1 MTMLY
6 RYMTTIE
13 TRRSI
18 DSMTDQELIAEVR
31 RLAMSERRATVD
43 VIRALMQLDERR
55 LYLGE
60 GCSSLFTYC
69 TQVLH
74 FSEHAAYGRI
84 EAARAARRF
93 PVILEMLASGEL
105 TLTAVNLLSA
115 QLTPENH
122 ASVLDAAR
130 HKSKREIEL
139 IVATLRPRPDVPSSV
154 KKLPPPPPVASR
166 PQIAPAGLALSS
178 TAEPPVPE
186 TVPVQRAMPPVV
198 TPLAPERYKLQ
209 VTISREAHDHLRRA
223 QDLLRHAIPSGDPA
237 AVVERALAL
246 LVQELERRKLAFV
259 GRPRT
264 ALESRR
270 DSRHV
275 PAAVK
280 REVWRRDGGQCAF
293 VGAAGRC
300 AERGFLEVH
309 HVIPF
314 ADGGA
319 TDAANLQLRCRAHNA
334 YEAEQWFGPLVVR
347 ELSTAYEATRSGPGR
362 VSHHAGPPP
371 SCSRF
376 CVPDLTEPK

>member
-31 RLAMSERRATVD
+31 RLAMSERRATVN
-43 VIRALMQLDERR
+43 VVRALMELDARR

-69 TQVLH
+69 TRVLH

-84 EAARAARRF
+84 EAARTARRF

-105 TLTAVNLLSA
+105 TLTAVNLLAA

-122 ASVLDAAR
+122 ARVLDAAR

-139 IVATLRPRPDVPSSV
+139 IVATLRPRPDVPSSM
-154 KKLPPPPPVASR
+154 KKLPVPPAVISR
-166 PQIAPAGLALSS
+166 PHAAALNLALSS
-178 TAEPPVPE
+178 TVDPPVPKSLPPL
-186 TVPVQRAMPPVV
+186 PVKPAVV

-209 VTISREAHDHLRRA
+209 VTISGTGHNLLRRA

-237 AVVERALAL
+237 EVVERALAV
-246 LVQELERRKLAFV
+246 LVQELERKKLAAV
-259 GRPRT
+259 RHPRA
-264 ALESRR
+264 ALEARNGSRQ
-270 DSRHV
+270 V

-293 VGAAGRC
+293 VGATGRC
-300 AERGFLEVH
+300 AERGFLELH

-314 ADGGA
+314 ADGGVS
-319 TDAANLQLRCRAHNA
+319 DAANLQLRCRAHNA
-334 YEAEQWFGPLVVR
+334 YEAEQWFGSLVVR
-347 ELSTAYEATRSGPGR
+347 EISPRYEAARSGPDRIGTR
-362 VSHHAGPPP
+362 SADKLMG
-371 SCSRF
+371 
-376 CVPDLTEPK
+376 DLARR